1 MSDEIYRIYRERL
14 VRYLVSEGYIKS
26 DKVKKAMERVPRESF
41 VLPQYKH
48 FAYADTPLPIGYNQT
63 ISAPHMVAL
72 MTEKLDPEEGDLVLE
87 IGTGSGYQAAVLA
100 EIIDPFSVGEG
111 HVVTIEIIK
120 ELAEFAS
127 ENLRRTGYHDR
138 VSVMVGDGSIGSFL
152 DKEIFDKIIV
162 TAASPKIPRSL
173 ISLLKIGGIMVIPV
187 GSIWSQTLYVVKK
200 VSEEKIEVIEDIPCV
215 FVPLRGREGF
225 KELLYS

>member
-1 MSDEIYRIYRERL
+1 VSDEIYRIYRERL

-200 VSEEKIEVIEDIPCV
+200 VSEEKIEVIEDIPCS
-215 FVPLRGREGF
+215 LER
-225 KELLYS
+225 

>member
-1 MSDEIYRIYRERL
+1 VSDEIYRIYRERL